1 MTRGGARQGAG
12 KKSSWKSGCKFEQ
25 TKLIRVPAAISTQL
39 LEIAHWLD
47 EGFQIKKLTKPI
59 QCELS
64 NVLDTVSPNEALPR
78 LFNETEFAK
87 EININRST
95 LKNRKKRF
103 LNGLESEL
111 SFYAYLS
118 EHDPQ
123 SRQWRYCRDTK
134 KYYFE

>member
-1 MTRGGARQGAG
+1 MPRGGARQGAG

-25 TKLIRVPAAISTQL
+25 TKLIRIPAAISSQL

-47 EGFQIKKLTKPI
+47 EGGQIKKVTKSK
-59 QCELS
+59 QCQLPLISEIETKSSLFTQAELS
-64 NVLDTVSPNEALPR
+64 I
-78 LFNETEFAK
+78 
-87 EININRST
+87 EIGVGSTT
-95 LKNRKKRF
+95 LKRRKKRF
-103 LNGLESEL
+103 LDGLESE
-111 SFYAYLS
+111 SDFYAYLS

>member
-1 MTRGGARQGAG
+1 MSRGGVRQGAG
-12 KKSSWKSGCKFEQ
+12 KKSSWKSGCRFEQ
-25 TKLIRVPAAISTQL
+25 TKLIRVPIAISSQL

-47 EGFQIKKLTKPI
+47 EGGQIEKVTKPK
-59 QCELS
+59 QCELPS
-64 NVLDTVSPNEALPR
+64 ILDSVISDKTPPK
-78 LFNETEFAK
+78 LFNETEFAR

-103 LNGLESEL
+103 LSGLESEL
-111 SFYAYLS
+111 DFYVYLS
-118 EHDPQ
+118 EQDPQ